1 MRPPTPVLRRE
12 APLPWSGRCRPGKR
26 PRSLAPMPQIHLD
39 ATVFANV
46 PIFLSAVESWVRS
59 GES

>member
-1 MRPPTPVLRRE
+1 
-12 APLPWSGRCRPGKR
+12 
-26 PRSLAPMPQIHLD
+26 MPQIHLD